1 MVINLKEKDLFT
13 CDGLDLGTK
22 INYIYGKNG
31 TGKSTLT
38 KLIENQ
44 FRESH
49 NVKVF
54 RGFEAIVGVNKR
66 LNAVVLGE
74 KNTAIQEKIDSYKSA
89 INDFEKKID
98 DTSELMTKYHL
109 AKKTLA
115 DADNKVEKS
124 ESDAARAIKN
134 EDNPKITGNYN
145 KNNFKKDIA
154 NKKLL
159 ADEDRQKLRDI
170 LKSEIKTAS
179 PIDFPKFDIDH
190 SVSDINEILVK
201 KVEAKRD
208 IARIDGNS
216 EKQHF
221 AEAGLRI
228 HKPGDICAF
237 CGNPISNE
245 VFEELNSY
253 FSGSEIESLRREIE
267 DYISKLKDIKS
278 QIQRIR
284 IESDSFYPDYISDVK
299 NIAIKWSESAVKYI
313 DIIDSMLDMLE
324 DKKKYLFESM
334 DIMQLTDDI
343 KPYRMRDFEYAYDEL
358 RKKNNDSD
366 IKNRQED
373 AKEKLRLDAV
383 YRQYEEIHYEKLCND
398 SESAKEKLNKIEE
411 NIDEIKEQIGSLYS
425 KIGQLQSQTVSEQK
439 LADDINKTLSVEVGF
454 ELEHYEYDNKGY
466 YCIKD
471 KRTGETRPVDQLS
484 TGEKNVI
491 AFLYFMEK
499 LEEVEET
506 PDQRERIIVFDDPV
520 NSNDEKMQFLIA
532 NELKDWI
539 NVKNKNGNK
548 DTVVVFTHNISF
560 YLNICRFYDDEKYKE
575 NNVYHLEK
583 ISNYKTEVKK
593 IECRREDIVSAYE
606 EDWRQL
612 VTIYNSPESN
622 ADSLLNPMR
631 KIVETYTSF
640 NKVNKY
646 NFCNNSVHGTILLM
660 HSNSHG
666 IVDLDASANG
676 HSKVELLRIFY
687 ECFAA
692 NESGKKHIERYWK
705 GVEDLI

>member
-1 MVINLKEKDLFT
+1 
-13 CDGLDLGTK
+13 
-22 INYIYGKNG
+22 
-31 TGKSTLT
+31 
-38 KLIENQ
+38 
-44 FRESH
+44 
-49 NVKVF
+49 
-54 RGFEAIVGVNKR
+54 
-66 LNAVVLGE
+66 
-74 KNTAIQEKIDSYKSA
+74 
-89 INDFEKKID
+89 
-98 DTSELMTKYHL
+98 MTKYHL

-208 IARIDGNS
+208 IARIDGNG

-383 YRQYEEIHYEKLCND
+383 YID
-398 SESAKEKLNKIEE
+398 SMKRYTMRNYAM
-411 NIDEIKEQIGSLYS
+411 
-425 KIGQLQSQTVSEQK
+425 TVRVLK
-439 LADDINKTLSVEVGF
+439 
-454 ELEHYEYDNKGY
+454 
-466 YCIKD
+466 
-471 KRTGETRPVDQLS
+471 
-484 TGEKNVI
+484 KN
-491 AFLYFMEK
+491 
-499 LEEVEET
+499 
-506 PDQRERIIVFDDPV
+506 
-520 NSNDEKMQFLIA
+520 
-532 NELKDWI
+532 
-539 NVKNKNGNK
+539 
-548 DTVVVFTHNISF
+548 
-560 YLNICRFYDDEKYKE
+560 
-575 NNVYHLEK
+575 
-583 ISNYKTEVKK
+583 
-593 IECRREDIVSAYE
+593 
-606 EDWRQL
+606 
-612 VTIYNSPESN
+612 
-622 ADSLLNPMR
+622 
-631 KIVETYTSF
+631 
-640 NKVNKY
+640 
-646 NFCNNSVHGTILLM
+646 
-660 HSNSHG
+660 
-666 IVDLDASANG
+666 
-676 HSKVELLRIFY
+676 
-687 ECFAA
+687 
-692 NESGKKHIERYWK
+692 
-705 GVEDLI
+705 

>member
-1 MVINLKEKDLFT
+1 MIGWNFPGNLDGQVKGVADAGIENFNGTELSSLARENCQNSLDAALDDNNIDVMVEFERYFVAANQIPGFAEYRKILKKCKAFWDKSPSEKAKKFLKEAVKEAEKENAFVLRISDYNTTGLSDPYTQSDDKFSF
-13 CDGLDLGTK
+13 DGWNALIK
-22 INYIYGKNG
+22 IDGGANKGDDKAGAFGI
-31 TGKSTLT
+31 GKS
-38 KLIENQ
+38 
-44 FRESH
+44 
-49 NVKVF
+49 
-54 RGFEAIVGVNKR
+54 A
-66 LNAVVLGE
+66 
-74 KNTAIQEKIDSYKSA
+74 
-89 INDFEKKID
+89 
-98 DTSELMTKYHL
+98 
-109 AKKTLA
+109 
-115 DADNKVEKS
+115 
-124 ESDAARAIKN
+124 
-134 EDNPKITGNYN
+134 P
-145 KNNFKKDIA
+145 
-154 NKKLL
+154 
-159 ADEDRQKLRDI
+159 
-170 LKSEIKTAS
+170 S

-208 IARIDGNS
+208 IARIDGNG